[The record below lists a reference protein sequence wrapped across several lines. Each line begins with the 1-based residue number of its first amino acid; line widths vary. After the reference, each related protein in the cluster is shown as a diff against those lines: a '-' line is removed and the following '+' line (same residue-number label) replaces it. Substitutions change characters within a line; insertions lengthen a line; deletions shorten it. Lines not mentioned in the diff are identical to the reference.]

1 METPAPAA
9 RRRDRAR
16 VVRAGAIRLG
26 PVTRQTWTAIVAAGC
41 FVVLA
46 VLLAV
51 LRVPFVAWRP
61 GATIDLLGSNGQGE
75 PVLEVA
81 GIKTCPVSGQL
92 RMTTVSVTRVNSH
105 LSLPEALWA
114 HWMPHRDV
122 LVRDMVYP
130 QNKSPQQV
138 EQDQVA
144 MMDTSQNDAEVAALR
159 AAGQP
164 VQVMPQVR
172 SVGVAGPSF
181 NKLQPG
187 DLIERVDQTE
197 VNQPAEV
204 AVLVGK
210 HQVGDAVVL
219 SVLRGGRSTDVTVT
233 TASSNRDKKKP
244 VIGIVTEEGYL
255 YSPRVNYG
263 IDPQV
268 VGPSAGLVFSLAIY
282 DKITEQQLVD
292 GRHVAGTGTIDAD
305 GTVGGIGGI
314 QEKIAG
320 AQKAGSDIF
329 LVPAGNCQDLAGM
342 ESSMKLVKVSTLR
355 EAVTALQALDSD
367 PDAAVPSC

>member
-1 METPAPAA
+1 MSL
-9 RRRDRAR
+9 RRGAVRP
-16 VVRAGAIRLG
+16 RAGASRLG
-26 PVTRQTWTAIVAAGC
+26 PVTPQTWTAIVSAAC

-51 LRVPFVAWRP
+51 VRVPFVAWRP
-61 GATIDLLGSNGQGE
+61 GTTIDLLGNNSQGR
-75 PVLEVA
+75 PALEVE
-81 GIKTCPVSGQL
+81 GIKTYPVQGEL

-114 HWMPHRDV
+114 YWMPNRDV
-122 LVRDMVYP
+122 LVRDSVYAP
-130 QNKSPQQV
+130 NKSAQQV
-138 EQDQVA
+138 ESDQVA
-144 MMDTSQNDAEVAALR
+144 MMDTSRKDAEVAALR

-164 VQVMPQVR
+164 VQVMPQIR

-197 VNQPAEV
+197 VRQPADV
-204 AVLVGK
+204 AAIVAK
-210 HQVGDAVVL
+210 HAVGDPVVL
-219 SVLRGGRSTDVTVT
+219 SVLRDGKSSDVTVT
-233 TASSNRDKKKP
+233 TVSSNKDKKKP
-244 VIGIVTEEGYL
+244 VIGIVSQEGYL
-255 YSPRVNYG
+255 YSPRVTYG

-282 DKITEQQLVD
+282 DRITEAQLVA
-292 GRHVAGTGTIDAD
+292 GRKVAGTGTISAD

-320 AQKAGSDIF
+320 AEDAGSQIF
-329 LVPAGNCQDLAGM
+329 LVPAPNCIDIEGVSTDM
-342 ESSMKLVKVSTLR
+342 TLVKVTTLADAVSSLKALR
-355 EAVTALQALDSD
+355 ED
-367 PDAAVPSC
+367 PKAQVPGC